1 MGFTDLGAV
10 LLTDGVGVGFPKRL
24 LVRVV
29 QGLTGLN
36 GFGVQEFRVCVFRV
50 RRRVRF
56 DTV

>member
-1 MGFTDLGAV
+1 M
-10 LLTDGVGVGFPKRL
+10 LTDGFGVGFPKGL